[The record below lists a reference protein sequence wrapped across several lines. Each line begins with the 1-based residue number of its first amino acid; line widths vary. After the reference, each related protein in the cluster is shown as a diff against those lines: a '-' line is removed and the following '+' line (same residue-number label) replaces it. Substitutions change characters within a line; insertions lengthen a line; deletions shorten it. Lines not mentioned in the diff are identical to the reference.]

1 MLDSS
6 RKRAEV
12 YIIPFFIT
20 AIMLF
25 VIFYKVGIYPF
36 GERSL
41 LIWDLRWQYI
51 QFFSWFKQVLT
62 GGGNLFY
69 SFNAGMGN
77 NMIGLYAYYLA
88 SPLNLL
94 ILFFNDIQIFVLV
107 LTILKLALAASAS
120 AFFMRNRF
128 SSIDNIWI
136 IVLATCYG
144 VMSYS
149 ISQKCN
155 LMWLDAL
162 IMLPLI
168 CLGIYRLIMQNK
180 KTFLFI
186 SVLVMVVCNWYMA
199 YMCCLFSVV
208 YFFFE
213 LFCTDEKKKYIVT
226 IVKYG
231 LTMLLAVM
239 SSMVLFLP
247 TAMNLLQGKG
257 IESTTDY
264 TPGFHIGIK
273 TLIKG
278 LLPGIRMQKAFG
290 TESQGIMLFCGTF
303 VLICA
308 AAYFLSKR
316 SLKEKILSALVLS
329 FLVVSATFIPLE
341 NVWNGFR
348 KANSYY
354 CRFSFV
360 ISFFIIY
367 LAAAYLEKSVKF
379 FHKKWF
385 RSIVCMWVC
394 VELLFNGYSIVRS
407 YAPIEGHAYSVY
419 DEQQKERFAG
429 FDISNSEF
437 YRTEQASPAGEDRGA
452 NYLGVFNEGLQ
463 YGYHSFATYTSTINS
478 ALTELYHKCG
488 YHDYYKFM
496 QYNEP
501 LLLTD
506 SLWGIRYIISDHT
519 IEGCE
524 KDTDAGVINGKSVYV
539 NPYALNLGYCV
550 QGADIE
556 NIEAENPFEYQ
567 NKILSTLT
575 GEDIECFKR
584 VDAQKTVL
592 EDGDEFQIKVP
603 KEEHILYGYID
614 HVIKD
619 AAQTVI
625 YINGDPRTTYS
636 RVTSYKTFQV
646 DDPENSDIATV
657 AIKGNLSNKDELEG
671 VFYYLDMKEF
681 SSAIDKLKTKMFQVE
696 DYGEGKITG
705 TYTAVEDN
713 EKLMLTIPYDKGWK
727 IKCNG
732 ETVTAD
738 PSRTFTVLQVKKGEN
753 KIEMTY
759 VSPGFKEGFVISL
772 LAILLFA
779 IWQKAEKKVRR
790 SEDV

>member
-1 MLDSS
+1 MESNS
-6 RKRAEV
+6 RKTQILKEIFGYDSFRKGQEEIV
-12 YIIPFFIT
+12 DQILNGRDVL
-20 AIMLF
+20 AIMPTGAGKSLCYQ
-25 VIFYKVGIYPF
+25 VPALLMSGIT
-36 GERSL
+36 
-41 LIWDLRWQYI
+41 I
-51 QFFSWFKQVLT
+51 VV
-62 GGGNLFY
+62 
-69 SFNAGMGN
+69 
-77 NMIGLYAYYLA
+77 
-88 SPLNLL
+88 SPLISLM
-94 ILFFNDIQIFVLV
+94 IDQV
-107 LTILKLALAASAS
+107 KALNEA
-120 AFFMRNRF
+120 
-128 SSIDNIWI
+128 
-136 IVLATCYG
+136 G
-144 VMSYS
+144 V
-149 ISQKCN
+149 
-155 LMWLDAL
+155 
-162 IMLPLI
+162 
-168 CLGIYRLIMQNK
+168 
-180 KTFLFI
+180 
-186 SVLVMVVCNWYMA
+186 
-199 YMCCLFSVV
+199 
-208 YFFFE
+208 
-213 LFCTDEKKKYIVT
+213 
-226 IVKYG
+226 
-231 LTMLLAVM
+231 
-239 SSMVLFLP
+239 
-247 TAMNLLQGKG
+247 
-257 IESTTDY
+257 
-264 TPGFHIGIK
+264 H
-273 TLIKG
+273 
-278 LLPGIRMQKAFG
+278 
-290 TESQGIMLFCGTF
+290 
-303 VLICA
+303 
-308 AAYFLSKR
+308 AAY
-316 SLKEKILSALVLS
+316 
-329 FLVVSATFIPLE
+329 
-341 NVWNGFR
+341 
-348 KANSYY
+348 
-354 CRFSFV
+354 
-360 ISFFIIY
+360 
-367 LAAAYLEKSVKF
+367 
-379 FHKKWF
+379 
-385 RSIVCMWVC
+385 
-394 VELLFNGYSIVRS
+394 
-407 YAPIEGHAYSVY
+407 
-419 DEQQKERFAG
+419 
-429 FDISNSEF
+429 
-437 YRTEQASPAGEDRGA
+437 
-452 NYLGVFNEGLQ
+452 
-463 YGYHSFATYTSTINS
+463 INS

>member
-1 MLDSS
+1 
-6 RKRAEV
+6 
-12 YIIPFFIT
+12 
-20 AIMLF
+20 
-25 VIFYKVGIYPF
+25 
-36 GERSL
+36 
-41 LIWDLRWQYI
+41 
-51 QFFSWFKQVLT
+51 
-62 GGGNLFY
+62 
-69 SFNAGMGN
+69 
-77 NMIGLYAYYLA
+77 
-88 SPLNLL
+88 
-94 ILFFNDIQIFVLV
+94 
-107 LTILKLALAASAS
+107 
-120 AFFMRNRF
+120 
-128 SSIDNIWI
+128 
-136 IVLATCYG
+136 
-144 VMSYS
+144 
-149 ISQKCN
+149 
-155 LMWLDAL
+155 
-162 IMLPLI
+162 
-168 CLGIYRLIMQNK
+168 
-180 KTFLFI
+180 
-186 SVLVMVVCNWYMA
+186 
-199 YMCCLFSVV
+199 
-208 YFFFE
+208 
-213 LFCTDEKKKYIVT
+213 
-226 IVKYG
+226 
-231 LTMLLAVM
+231 
-239 SSMVLFLP
+239 
-247 TAMNLLQGKG
+247 
-257 IESTTDY
+257 
-264 TPGFHIGIK
+264 
-273 TLIKG
+273 
-278 LLPGIRMQKAFG
+278 
-290 TESQGIMLFCGTF
+290 
-303 VLICA
+303 
-308 AAYFLSKR
+308 
-316 SLKEKILSALVLS
+316 
-329 FLVVSATFIPLE
+329 
-341 NVWNGFR
+341 
-348 KANSYY
+348 
-354 CRFSFV
+354 
-360 ISFFIIY
+360 
-367 LAAAYLEKSVKF
+367 
-379 FHKKWF
+379 
-385 RSIVCMWVC
+385 MWVC

-696 DYGEGKITG
+696 DMER
-705 TYTAVEDN
+705 
-713 EKLMLTIPYDKGWK
+713 EKLPEHIQRLRIMR
-727 IKCNG
+727 N
-732 ETVTAD
+732 
-738 PSRTFTVLQVKKGEN
+738 
-753 KIEMTY
+753 
-759 VSPGFKEGFVISL
+759 
-772 LAILLFA
+772 
-779 IWQKAEKKVRR
+779 
-790 SEDV
+790 

>member
-1 MLDSS
+1 
-6 RKRAEV
+6 
-12 YIIPFFIT
+12 
-20 AIMLF
+20 
-25 VIFYKVGIYPF
+25 
-36 GERSL
+36 
-41 LIWDLRWQYI
+41 
-51 QFFSWFKQVLT
+51 
-62 GGGNLFY
+62 
-69 SFNAGMGN
+69 
-77 NMIGLYAYYLA
+77 
-88 SPLNLL
+88 
-94 ILFFNDIQIFVLV
+94 
-107 LTILKLALAASAS
+107 
-120 AFFMRNRF
+120 
-128 SSIDNIWI
+128 
-136 IVLATCYG
+136 
-144 VMSYS
+144 
-149 ISQKCN
+149 
-155 LMWLDAL
+155 
-162 IMLPLI
+162 
-168 CLGIYRLIMQNK
+168 
-180 KTFLFI
+180 
-186 SVLVMVVCNWYMA
+186 
-199 YMCCLFSVV
+199 
-208 YFFFE
+208 
-213 LFCTDEKKKYIVT
+213 
-226 IVKYG
+226 
-231 LTMLLAVM
+231 
-239 SSMVLFLP
+239 
-247 TAMNLLQGKG
+247 
-257 IESTTDY
+257 
-264 TPGFHIGIK
+264 
-273 TLIKG
+273 
-278 LLPGIRMQKAFG
+278 
-290 TESQGIMLFCGTF
+290 
-303 VLICA
+303 
-308 AAYFLSKR
+308 
-316 SLKEKILSALVLS
+316 
-329 FLVVSATFIPLE
+329 
-341 NVWNGFR
+341 
-348 KANSYY
+348 
-354 CRFSFV
+354 
-360 ISFFIIY
+360 
-367 LAAAYLEKSVKF
+367 
-379 FHKKWF
+379 
-385 RSIVCMWVC
+385 
-394 VELLFNGYSIVRS
+394 
-407 YAPIEGHAYSVY
+407 
-419 DEQQKERFAG
+419 
-429 FDISNSEF
+429 
-437 YRTEQASPAGEDRGA
+437 
-452 NYLGVFNEGLQ
+452 
-463 YGYHSFATYTSTINS
+463 
-478 ALTELYHKCG
+478 
-488 YHDYYKFM
+488 M

-772 LAILLFA
+772 LGNSALCHMAKSRKESQAFRRCLRTGSLRKNCPITRAIIMMISVRTELISTFA
-779 IWQKAEKKVRR
+779 TCTFG
-790 SEDV
+790 

>member
-1 MLDSS
+1 MESNS
-6 RKRAEV
+6 RKTQILKEIFGYDSFRKGQEEIV
-12 YIIPFFIT
+12 DQILNGRDVL
-20 AIMLF
+20 AIMPTGAGKSLCYQ
-25 VIFYKVGIYPF
+25 VPALLMSGIT
-36 GERSL
+36 
-41 LIWDLRWQYI
+41 I
-51 QFFSWFKQVLT
+51 VV
-62 GGGNLFY
+62 
-69 SFNAGMGN
+69 
-77 NMIGLYAYYLA
+77 
-88 SPLNLL
+88 SPLISLM
-94 ILFFNDIQIFVLV
+94 IDQV
-107 LTILKLALAASAS
+107 KALNEA
-120 AFFMRNRF
+120 
-128 SSIDNIWI
+128 
-136 IVLATCYG
+136 G
-144 VMSYS
+144 V
-149 ISQKCN
+149 
-155 LMWLDAL
+155 
-162 IMLPLI
+162 
-168 CLGIYRLIMQNK
+168 
-180 KTFLFI
+180 
-186 SVLVMVVCNWYMA
+186 
-199 YMCCLFSVV
+199 
-208 YFFFE
+208 
-213 LFCTDEKKKYIVT
+213 
-226 IVKYG
+226 
-231 LTMLLAVM
+231 
-239 SSMVLFLP
+239 
-247 TAMNLLQGKG
+247 
-257 IESTTDY
+257 
-264 TPGFHIGIK
+264 H
-273 TLIKG
+273 
-278 LLPGIRMQKAFG
+278 
-290 TESQGIMLFCGTF
+290 
-303 VLICA
+303 
-308 AAYFLSKR
+308 AAY
-316 SLKEKILSALVLS
+316 
-329 FLVVSATFIPLE
+329 
-341 NVWNGFR
+341 
-348 KANSYY
+348 
-354 CRFSFV
+354 
-360 ISFFIIY
+360 
-367 LAAAYLEKSVKF
+367 
-379 FHKKWF
+379 
-385 RSIVCMWVC
+385 
-394 VELLFNGYSIVRS
+394 
-407 YAPIEGHAYSVY
+407 
-419 DEQQKERFAG
+419 
-429 FDISNSEF
+429 
-437 YRTEQASPAGEDRGA
+437 
-452 NYLGVFNEGLQ
+452 
-463 YGYHSFATYTSTINS
+463 INS

-713 EKLMLTIPYDKGWK
+713 EKLMFTIPYDKGWK